1 MRCPMKTVKAIIA
14 DDEAPLRQFLR
25 ARLSE
30 AWPELV
36 ICGEAKNGPE
46 ALALIERDR
55 PHIAFLDI
63 KMPGLSGMEVT
74 GKITRACRVVFVTA
88 YARHAVEAFE
98 KEAVDY
104 LLKPVSPERLLQ
116 TVSRLKKEMAA
127 GPETGAVP
135 GVSGELLD
143 RIIAGFSKRET
154 VQHLQYVRVQLGDG
168 IRLIPVDEVIF
179 FRAGDKYT
187 AVITRQG
194 ESLIRKPIR
203 ELAEALDPAQFYQ
216 IHRSVIVNVRFISR
230 VSRSLTGRG
239 VVRLKDHPE
248 SLTVSKRYLH
258 RFKQM

>member
-1 MRCPMKTVKAIIA
+1 MKTVKAIIA

-63 KMPGLSGMEVT
+63 KMPGLSGMEVAA
-74 GKITRACRVVFVTA
+74 KITGACRVVFVTA
-88 YARHAVEAFE
+88 YAQHAVEAFE
-98 KEAVDY
+98 REAVDY

-127 GPETGAVP
+127 DPKAGPVS
-135 GVSGELLD
+135 GVSAELLD

-154 VQHLQYVRVQLGDG
+154 VQHLQYVRVQQGDG
-168 IRLIPVDEVIF
+168 IRLIPVDRGDLFQGRRQVHGGHHP
-179 FRAGDKYT
+179 AG
-187 AVITRQG
+187 
-194 ESLIRKPIR
+194 
-203 ELAEALDPAQFYQ
+203 
-216 IHRSVIVNVRFISR
+216 
-230 VSRSLTGRG
+230 G
-239 VVRLKDHPE
+239 VPHPE
-248 SLTVSKRYLH
+248 TH
-258 RFKQM
+258 QGTG